1 MNWSLINSQKA
12 HTSIKNLRKY
22 VNEHEKEVVTQMSM
36 NDLKQSDYDVY
47 VHE

>member
-12 HTSIKNLRKY
+12 HTSIKNLRKH
-22 VNEHEKEVVTQMSM
+22 VNEHEKEVVAQMSM

>member
-12 HTSIKNLRKY
+12 HTSIENLKKH
-22 VNEHEKEVVTQMSM
+22 VNEHEKEVVAQMSTSG
-36 NDLKQSDYDVY
+36 LKQSDYDAY

>member
-12 HTSIKNLRKY
+12 HTSIENLRKH
-22 VNEHEKEVVTQMSM
+22 VNEHEKEVVTQMLIKSV
-36 NDLKQSDYDVY
+36 KQSDYDVY